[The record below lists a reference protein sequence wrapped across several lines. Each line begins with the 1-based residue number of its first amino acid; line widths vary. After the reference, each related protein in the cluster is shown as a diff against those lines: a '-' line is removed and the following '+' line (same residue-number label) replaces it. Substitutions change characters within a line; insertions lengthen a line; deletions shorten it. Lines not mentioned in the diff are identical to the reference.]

1 MRRILVMALAC
12 AALLPAQAAAAVP
25 MKAVIVHLAPSPM
38 PPEGSSAREAVRQI
52 EQEGRR
58 AQAPVLAKLAQLRR
72 DGHVR
77 HVRPLWIASA
87 VALSAD
93 ASALAALE
101 ARSDVRSIEA
111 DTVLP
116 IRPADAVTGEPGIA
130 STGAPGFW
138 ARGVDGRGITVGVLD
153 TGVDLTNPELAAHYR
168 GGSNSWFDP
177 YGRSAPADLSG
188 HGTEVTGV
196 ILAGAGIGMAPGAK
210 FIAAR
215 AFDDAGAS
223 TASAI
228 HLAFQ
233 WLLDPDGNLLTNDA
247 PNVVNLSWGARQG
260 CNLEFQP
267 DLHALRLAGILTVA
281 AAGNDGQTIPPPPAL
296 SPDNSPANLP
306 EAFAVGAMASGTAIA
321 PFSSA
326 GPSSCGGGQFPALV
340 APGTGIL
347 STGLG
352 GLDATGLA
360 GTSFSA
366 PHVAGALALLLQ
378 VAPQLTAAEQVNLL
392 TQSAADL
399 GAPGPDSTFGAG
411 FLDLVAAARLLHSPL
426 LDFDPPTL
434 SAAAGSDT
442 TLQARA
448 DDALSNIAGGEWW
461 ADADPGI
468 GAGLPVTAADGAFDS
483 LGEDLVASTAG
494 LAPGPHVLGV
504 RARDA
509 AGNWSAPA
517 VLAIT
522 VPALPAPPAA
532 QPEVPLPAVPAVPPP
547 PAPPFPLSLESR
559 LQRVAGDGFE
569 HGLGAW
575 PRRIGAVA
583 AIPEAAMSGRR
594 GMRATLL
601 AGAPA
606 FVQRRLPRPGDG
618 AELSFDLN
626 PGTLSSAGRWI
637 DIAAITG
644 ARGQRLAS
652 VALRSLRGGDQ
663 LRLAV
668 STGTGAVLHSQ
679 PHRIR
684 RRPAVLVLSLDPA
697 QARLMVDGVDLARLA
712 RAANGPQAG
721 AIALGPW
728 RGGPAGSSGYLDIDR
743 VTVREAPAAS

>member
-196 ILAGAGIGMAPGAK
+196 IVAGAGIGMAPGAK

-267 DLHALRLAGILTVA
+267 DLHALRLARTFF
-281 AAGNDGQTIPPPPAL
+281 PSPPPATM
-296 SPDNSPANLP
+296 
-306 EAFAVGAMASGTAIA
+306 VR
-321 PFSSA
+321 
-326 GPSSCGGGQFPALV
+326 PS
-340 APGTGIL
+340 
-347 STGLG
+347 
-352 GLDATGLA
+352 
-360 GTSFSA
+360 
-366 PHVAGALALLLQ
+366 
-378 VAPQLTAAEQVNLL
+378 
-392 TQSAADL
+392 
-399 GAPGPDSTFGAG
+399 
-411 FLDLVAAARLLHSPL
+411 R
-426 LDFDPPTL
+426 
-434 SAAAGSDT
+434 
-442 TLQARA
+442 
-448 DDALSNIAGGEWW
+448 
-461 ADADPGI
+461 
-468 GAGLPVTAADGAFDS
+468 
-483 LGEDLVASTAG
+483 
-494 LAPGPHVLGV
+494 
-504 RARDA
+504 
-509 AGNWSAPA
+509 
-517 VLAIT
+517 
-522 VPALPAPPAA
+522 
-532 QPEVPLPAVPAVPPP
+532 
-547 PAPPFPLSLESR
+547 
-559 LQRVAGDGFE
+559 
-569 HGLGAW
+569 
-575 PRRIGAVA
+575 
-583 AIPEAAMSGRR
+583 
-594 GMRATLL
+594 
-601 AGAPA
+601 
-606 FVQRRLPRPGDG
+606 
-618 AELSFDLN
+618 
-626 PGTLSSAGRWI
+626 
-637 DIAAITG
+637 
-644 ARGQRLAS
+644 
-652 VALRSLRGGDQ
+652 
-663 LRLAV
+663 
-668 STGTGAVLHSQ
+668 
-679 PHRIR
+679 R
-684 RRPAVLVLSLDPA
+684 RRPSRRTTRPPTFPRRSQSERWRAEQRLHRSRA
-697 QARLMVDGVDLARLA
+697 QARQAAAEASSPRSSPRE
-712 RAANGPQAG
+712 RASS
-721 AIALGPW
+721 
-728 RGGPAGSSGYLDIDR
+728 RPAW
-743 VTVREAPAAS
+743 AASTRQGSRERRSRPRTSRARSRCCSRSPRSSPPPSR